1 MVYFFPADAASGAA
15 GVAGVAGV
23 AGSAISAGVFA
34 GCYPSGFMC
43 FLPPAF
49 CAFAKNRPEVPARI
63 KKVNVRICAGSKR
76 FCAVWEFVRREKI
89 MRLYF
94 VKLMIIFVIIDY
106 HRSGDGRGSGGRG
119 LAWRRFA
126 VVICDSLRQRFAAVV
141 TSRL

>member
-1 MVYFFPADAASGAA
+1 MLSIGVYVFFAAC
-15 GVAGVAGV
+15 
-23 AGSAISAGVFA
+23 VF
-34 GCYPSGFMC
+34 
-43 FLPPAF
+43 
-49 CAFAKNRPEVPARI
+49 AFAKNRPEVPARI

-106 HRSGDGRGSGGRG
+106 HRSRDGRGSGGRG
-119 LAWRRFA
+119 VAWRRFA
-126 VVICDSLRQRFAAVV
+126 VVICGSLRQWFAAVV